1 MQTVKALR
9 AKYGDLYTEKNVCI
23 SSTHTHAGPGG
34 FLQYALYIVTSQGF
48 IRQSF
53 DSLIQ
58 GILKV
63 RLVYEIF
70 SCSRKCMTS
79 DLWFRDLTTEGL
91 GGRRRQVH
99 NHKFV
104 LRDKWNSFLMQY
116 AIVFL
121 SLLLPRTRGL
131 DWYYICA
138 RLLHQQ
144 SKELCCL

>member
-53 DSLIQ
+53 DSMIQ

-63 RLVYEIF
+63 RLVYAIF
-70 SCSRKCMTS
+70 CCSRKFMTS
-79 DLWFRDLTTEGL
+79 DLRFRDLTMKGLVEEEG
-91 GGRRRQVH
+91 
-99 NHKFV
+99 KFRITN
-104 LRDKWNSFLMQY
+104 LW
-116 AIVFL
+116 
-121 SLLLPRTRGL
+121 
-131 DWYYICA
+131 
-138 RLLHQQ
+138 
-144 SKELCCL
+144 